1 MGSQIYSKHKLNNS
15 NNLFIIIFFFL
26 IVDLE
31 VSELVNVLTASHHS
45 QPITQVVLLQV
56 LLRQV
61 FQVPL
66 GEVDVGVDNNLVL
79 SAFNCAGRSKI
90 VYFPFHL
97 DAVLQE
103 LRKVSQIHDTI
114 LNWVGAIQ
122 SELLGLDFY
131 LF

>member
-15 NNLFIIIFFFL
+15 NNLFIIFFFFL

-79 SAFNCAGRSKI
+79 SAFNCDGRSE
-90 VYFPFHL
+90 VVHFSLHL

-103 LRKVSQIHDTI
+103 LRKVSQIHYTI
-114 LNWVGAIQ
+114 LNRVGAVQ